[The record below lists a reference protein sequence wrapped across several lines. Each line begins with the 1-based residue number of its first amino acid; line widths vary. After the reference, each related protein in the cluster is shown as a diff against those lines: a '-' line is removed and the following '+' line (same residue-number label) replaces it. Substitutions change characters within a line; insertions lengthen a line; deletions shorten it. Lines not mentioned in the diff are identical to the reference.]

1 MTRHRFGLL
10 KHRLPASPRGAGQG
24 ASARWWAQLALA
36 WLVLALV
43 AAPSLGRL
51 HQVVHGDALDR
62 VQASAHAHRHT
73 KATAGA
79 EHSHGLI
86 AQLVAGHAPADC
98 LLLDQLALGDA
109 LHSAPWRCPR
119 PRPRRRSRIP
129 RRAHHAPAHRAV
141 PGARP
146 ASGLSPPA
154 SACRLW
160 RRPSRCGSGH
170 AAQASWHSKTPDFI
184 ARSAIPTRAE
194 GYFYS
199 HFHARKAGSCSS
211 VRLRTPGPPGGAQR
225 MPVLQALT
233 TMTSISFAHPVM
245 PQRRRPTTLHPV
257 ALAAMLALSGAGPI
271 AQAQTTAPAAAEA
284 APSLPPVT
292 VSASGLQL
300 GASDMTT
307 PATVLEGDEL
317 VRRREATLGETLNS
331 EPGITSSHF
340 GAGASRPIIRGM
352 DGPRV
357 KVLSDGAELHDAST
371 ISPDH
376 AVVSEP
382 MLATQIEVLRGPSAL
397 IYGNGAVGGVV
408 NVLDGK
414 VPTAVP
420 AKGLE
425 GSAELRA
432 NTGARE
438 GAGAFSLTGGTGNLA
453 VHVEGVARDAGDYR
467 VGKGWAPEGEATRKV
482 LGSFNRT
489 NTGSVGLSWVGDRGY
504 LGAAYTRQTAK
515 YGLPGHNHSFEG
527 CHTHGNQLHCGA
539 HEGEGEDGHDHDHG
553 AGHGDVPVV
562 DLRSERFD
570 IRGELRNPFAGFS
583 ALRVRAGV
591 TDYVHDEVEDG
602 AVSTTFKNKAYDTR
616 IELQHEPIAGFK
628 GVIGLQTSQRKFSA
642 EGEEAYV
649 QPTVTRRTSLFA
661 LEEYRLGD
669 WRFEAALR
677 HDRQTARAE
686 TSGIE
691 RSHNGTSASLGAVW
705 KFTPATSWAPPSPA
719 PAVPPRPKN
728 CTHAACTWP
737 PARTSAATPACVL
750 KPRRT
755 STSA

>member
-1 MTRHRFGLL
+1 
-10 KHRLPASPRGAGQG
+10 
-24 ASARWWAQLALA
+24 
-36 WLVLALV
+36 
-43 AAPSLGRL
+43 
-51 HQVVHGDALDR
+51 
-62 VQASAHAHRHT
+62 
-73 KATAGA
+73 
-79 EHSHGLI
+79 
-86 AQLVAGHAPADC
+86 
-98 LLLDQLALGDA
+98 
-109 LHSAPWRCPR
+109 
-119 PRPRRRSRIP
+119 
-129 RRAHHAPAHRAV
+129 
-141 PGARP
+141 
-146 ASGLSPPA
+146 
-154 SACRLW
+154 
-160 RRPSRCGSGH
+160 
-170 AAQASWHSKTPDFI
+170 
-184 ARSAIPTRAE
+184 
-194 GYFYS
+194 
-199 HFHARKAGSCSS
+199 
-211 VRLRTPGPPGGAQR
+211 
-225 MPVLQALT
+225 
-233 TMTSISFAHPVM
+233 M

-257 ALAAMLALSGAGPI
+257 ALAALLALSGTGPI

-284 APSLPPVT
+284 TPSLPPVT

-300 GASDMTT
+300 GASEMTT
-307 PATVLEGDEL
+307 PVTVLEGDEL

-504 LGAAYTRQTAK
+504 LGAAYTRQAAK

-539 HEGEGEDGHDHDHG
+539 HEGEEGEDGHDHDHG
-553 AGHGDVPVV
+553 AEHGDVPVV

-583 ALRVRAGV
+583 ALRLRAGV
-591 TDYVHDEVEDG
+591 TDYVHDEVEGG

-649 QPTVTRRTSLFA
+649 QPTVTRRTGLFA

-705 KFTPATSWAPPSPA
+705 KFTPGYQVGASFTRASRAPSAEELYARGLHMATSTYERGDASLRSETSQNFDLSLKKTAGDTTFGVSVFRNSINNYIYGRTLDALDGLQLLQYSQADATFTGIEGQVRQRLTRNLGVTLFGDTVRAKIDGAGNLPRIPA
-719 PAVPPRPKN
+719 TRAGLRLDANWNAWEGQVEWVQVARQN
-728 CTHAACTWP
+728 RIAAFET
-737 PARTSAATPACVL
+737 ATPGYGMLNVGLAYNGQFSRGTPWQVYL
-750 KPRRT
+750 KGTNLTDRLAYAHT
-755 STSA
+755 SFIKNAAPLMGRNVTVGVKVAF

>member
-1 MTRHRFGLL
+1 MAF
-10 KHRLPASPRGAGQG
+10 
-24 ASARWWAQLALA
+24 
-36 WLVLALV
+36 
-43 AAPSLGRL
+43 
-51 HQVVHGDALDR
+51 
-62 VQASAHAHRHT
+62 
-73 KATAGA
+73 
-79 EHSHGLI
+79 
-86 AQLVAGHAPADC
+86 
-98 LLLDQLALGDA
+98 
-109 LHSAPWRCPR
+109 
-119 PRPRRRSRIP
+119 RPRREAARARLAWPAPPVPLLYVITMTHPSIALRSATRRSR
-129 RRAHHAPAHRAV
+129 PAR
-141 PGARP
+141 
-146 ASGLSPPA
+146 
-154 SACRLW
+154 
-160 RRPSRCGSGH
+160 
-170 AAQASWHSKTPDFI
+170 
-184 ARSAIPTRAE
+184 
-194 GYFYS
+194 
-199 HFHARKAGSCSS
+199 
-211 VRLRTPGPPGGAQR
+211 
-225 MPVLQALT
+225 
-233 TMTSISFAHPVM
+233 
-245 PQRRRPTTLHPV
+245 HPV
-257 ALAAMLALSGAGPI
+257 ALAAMLALSGAGI
-271 AQAQTTAPAAAEA
+271 AHAQAAPAAAEA
-284 APSLPPVT
+284 APSLPSVT

-382 MLATQIEVLRGPSAL
+382 LLATQIEVLRGPSAL
-397 IYGNGAVGGVV
+397 VYGNGAVGGVV

-420 AKGLE
+420 QKGVE

-467 VGKGWAPEGEATRKV
+467 VGKGWAPDGEATRKV
-482 LGSFNRT
+482 PGSFNRT
-489 NTGSVGLSWVGDRGY
+489 HTGSVGLSWVGDRGY
-504 LGAAYTRQTAK
+504 LGAAYTRQAAQ

-527 CHTHGNQLHCGA
+527 CHTHGDHLHCGA
-539 HEGEGEDGHDHDHG
+539 HAGEDDGHNHG
-553 AGHGDVPVV
+553 AEGHGDVPVV

-583 ALRVRAGV
+583 ALRLRAGV
-591 TDYVHDEVEDG
+591 TDYMHDEVEG
-602 AVSTTFKNKAYDTR
+602 GTVSTTFKNKAYDTR

-628 GVIGLQTSQRKFSA
+628 GLIGLQTSQRKFSA

-649 QPTVTRRTSLFA
+649 QPTVTRRTGLFA

-677 HDRQTARAE
+677 HDRQTAEAQ

-705 KFTPATSWAPPSPA
+705 KFTPGYQVGTSFTRASRAPSAEELYARGLHMATSTYERGDASLRSETSQNFDLSLKKTAGDTTFGVSVYRNRIHNYIYGRTLDALDGLQLLQYSQADATFTGIEGQVRQRVTRNLGVTLFGDTVRAKVDGAGNLPRIPA
-719 PAVPPRPKN
+719 TRAGLRLDANWNAWEGQVEWVQVARQN
-728 CTHAACTWP
+728 RIAAFETATPGYGVLNVGLAYNGQLSSGMPWQLYLKGTNLTDRL
-737 PARTSAATPACVL
+737 AYAHTSFIKSAAPLMGRNVTVGVKVAF
-750 KPRRT
+750 
-755 STSA
+755 

>member
-1 MTRHRFGLL
+1 MTHPSIALR
-10 KHRLPASPRGAGQG
+10 
-24 ASARWWAQLALA
+24 SA
-36 WLVLALV
+36 
-43 AAPSLGRL
+43 
-51 HQVVHGDALDR
+51 
-62 VQASAHAHRHT
+62 T
-73 KATAGA
+73 
-79 EHSHGLI
+79 
-86 AQLVAGHAPADC
+86 
-98 LLLDQLALGDA
+98 
-109 LHSAPWRCPR
+109 
-119 PRPRRRSRIP
+119 RRSR
-129 RRAHHAPAHRAV
+129 PAR
-141 PGARP
+141 
-146 ASGLSPPA
+146 
-154 SACRLW
+154 
-160 RRPSRCGSGH
+160 
-170 AAQASWHSKTPDFI
+170 
-184 ARSAIPTRAE
+184 
-194 GYFYS
+194 
-199 HFHARKAGSCSS
+199 
-211 VRLRTPGPPGGAQR
+211 
-225 MPVLQALT
+225 
-233 TMTSISFAHPVM
+233 
-245 PQRRRPTTLHPV
+245 HPV
-257 ALAAMLALSGAGPI
+257 ALAAMLALSGAGI
-271 AQAQTTAPAAAEA
+271 AHAQAAPAAAEA

-300 GASDMTT
+300 GANDMTT

-382 MLATQIEVLRGPSAL
+382 LLATQIEVLRGPSAL
-397 IYGNGAVGGVV
+397 VYGNGAVGGVV

-414 VPTAVP
+414 VPTAAP
-420 AKGLE
+420 QKGVE

-482 LGSFNRT
+482 PGSFNRT
-489 NTGSVGLSWVGDRGY
+489 HTGSVGLSWVGDRGY
-504 LGAAYTRQTAK
+504 LGAAYTRQAAQ

-527 CHTHGNQLHCGA
+527 CHTHGDHLHCGA
-539 HEGEGEDGHDHDHG
+539 HAGEDDGHNHG
-553 AGHGDVPVV
+553 AEGHGDVPVV

-583 ALRVRAGV
+583 ALRLRAGV
-591 TDYVHDEVEDG
+591 TDYMHDEVEG
-602 AVSTTFKNKAYDTR
+602 GTVSTTFKNKAYDTR

-628 GVIGLQTSQRKFSA
+628 GLIGLQTSQRKFSA

-649 QPTVTRRTSLFA
+649 QPTVTRRTGLFA

-677 HDRQTARAE
+677 HDRQTAEAIASGSA
-686 TSGIE
+686 SGIE

-705 KFTPATSWAPPSPA
+705 KFTPGYQVGTSFTRASRAPSAEELYARGLHMATSTYERGDASLRTETSQNFDLSLKKTAGDTTFGVSVYRNRIHNYIYGRTLDAVDGLQLLQYSQADATFTGIEGQVRQRVTRNLGVTLFGDTVRAKVDGAGNLPRIPA
-719 PAVPPRPKN
+719 TRAGLRLDANWNAWEGQVEWVQVARQN
-728 CTHAACTWP
+728 RIAAFETATPGYGMLNVGLAYNGQLSSGMPWQLYLKGTNLTDRL
-737 PARTSAATPACVL
+737 AYAHTSFIKSAAPLMGRNVTVGVKVAF
-750 KPRRT
+750 
-755 STSA
+755 

>member
-1 MTRHRFGLL
+1 
-10 KHRLPASPRGAGQG
+10 
-24 ASARWWAQLALA
+24 
-36 WLVLALV
+36 
-43 AAPSLGRL
+43 
-51 HQVVHGDALDR
+51 
-62 VQASAHAHRHT
+62 
-73 KATAGA
+73 
-79 EHSHGLI
+79 
-86 AQLVAGHAPADC
+86 
-98 LLLDQLALGDA
+98 
-109 LHSAPWRCPR
+109 
-119 PRPRRRSRIP
+119 
-129 RRAHHAPAHRAV
+129 
-141 PGARP
+141 
-146 ASGLSPPA
+146 
-154 SACRLW
+154 
-160 RRPSRCGSGH
+160 
-170 AAQASWHSKTPDFI
+170 
-184 ARSAIPTRAE
+184 
-194 GYFYS
+194 
-199 HFHARKAGSCSS
+199 
-211 VRLRTPGPPGGAQR
+211 
-225 MPVLQALT
+225 
-233 TMTSISFAHPVM
+233 MTSISFAHPVM

-271 AQAQTTAPAAAEA
+271 AQAQTTALAAAEA
-284 APSLPPVT
+284 TPSLPPVT

-300 GASDMTT
+300 GTSDMTT

-382 MLATQIEVLRGPSAL
+382 LLATQIEVLRGPSAL

-432 NTGARE
+432 NSGARE

-467 VGKGWAPEGEATRKV
+467 VGKGWAPEDEATRKV

-504 LGAAYTRQTAK
+504 LGAAYTRQAAK

-539 HEGEGEDGHDHDHG
+539 HEGEEDGHDHDHG

-583 ALRVRAGV
+583 ALRLRAGV

-649 QPTVTRRTSLFA
+649 QPTVTRRTGLFA

-686 TSGIE
+686 TSDIE

-705 KFTPATSWAPPSPA
+705 KFTPGYQLGASFTRASRAPSAEELYARGLHMATSTYERGDASLRSETSQNFDLSLKKTAGDTTFGVSVFRNRINNYIYGRTLDALDGLQLLQYSQADATFTGIEGQVRQRLNRNLGITLFGDTVRARIDGAGNLPRIPA
-719 PAVPPRPKN
+719 TRAGLRLDGNWNAWEGQVEWVQVARQN
-728 CTHAACTWP
+728 RIAAFET
-737 PARTSAATPACVL
+737 ATPGYGMLNVGLAYNGQFSGGTPWQVYL
-750 KPRRT
+750 KGTNLTDRLAYAHT
-755 STSA
+755 SFIKNAAPLMGRNLTVGVKVAF

>member
-1 MTRHRFGLL
+1 
-10 KHRLPASPRGAGQG
+10 
-24 ASARWWAQLALA
+24 
-36 WLVLALV
+36 
-43 AAPSLGRL
+43 
-51 HQVVHGDALDR
+51 
-62 VQASAHAHRHT
+62 
-73 KATAGA
+73 
-79 EHSHGLI
+79 
-86 AQLVAGHAPADC
+86 
-98 LLLDQLALGDA
+98 
-109 LHSAPWRCPR
+109 
-119 PRPRRRSRIP
+119 
-129 RRAHHAPAHRAV
+129 
-141 PGARP
+141 
-146 ASGLSPPA
+146 
-154 SACRLW
+154 
-160 RRPSRCGSGH
+160 
-170 AAQASWHSKTPDFI
+170 
-184 ARSAIPTRAE
+184 
-194 GYFYS
+194 
-199 HFHARKAGSCSS
+199 
-211 VRLRTPGPPGGAQR
+211 

-233 TMTSISFAHPVM
+233 TMTSIPFFHPVM
-245 PQRRRPTTLHPV
+245 PQRRRPTTLQPV

-382 MLATQIEVLRGPSAL
+382 LLATQIEVLRGPSAL

-414 VPTAVP
+414 IPTAVP

-453 VHVEGVARDAGDYR
+453 VHVEGVARDTGDYR
-467 VGKGWAPEGEATRKV
+467 VGKGWAPEDEATRKV

-504 LGAAYTRQTAK
+504 LGAAYTRQAAK

-539 HEGEGEDGHDHDHG
+539 HEGEGEDGHDHEHG

-583 ALRVRAGV
+583 ALRLRAGV

-649 QPTVTRRTSLFA
+649 QPTVTRRTGLFA

-705 KFTPATSWAPPSPA
+705 KFTPGYQVGASFTRASRAPSAEELYARGLHMATSTYERGDASLRSETSQNFDLSLKKTAGDTTFGVSVFRNRINNYIYGRTLDALDGLQLLQYSQADATFTGIEGQVRQRLNRNLGITLFGDTVRARIDGAGNLPRIPA
-719 PAVPPRPKN
+719 TRAGLRLDGNWNAWEGQVEWVQVARQN
-728 CTHAACTWP
+728 RIAAFET
-737 PARTSAATPACVL
+737 ATPGYGMLNLGLAYNGQFSGGTPWQVYL
-750 KPRRT
+750 KGSNLTDRLAYAHT
-755 STSA
+755 SFIKNAAPLMGRNLTVGVKVAF